1 MKLVKRFCRALG
13 AGVSIVL
20 GLWLLATASAGVPEF
35 NEAMRRG
42 DIKAASAEAV
52 EIWKTWD
59 TSDPDTALMA
69 REFGFVSMMAGNYE
83 AARDFG
89 RFLSEQGAT
98 LPTPDAGPVTSEV
111 LYRASAHKLEGNA
124 ASRAALVSA
133 LEARRAEAG
142 IDLITVNAAEI
153 LYAGDWSKG
162 EWEALDESG
171 PIAVDLLTRGGQQ
184 LLTRLRR
191 AEITA
196 AAANFLNQRRNIN
209 NARNDT
215 YEVMA
220 SAHDRIVADLNADGN
235 AALRDEL
242 WPLKWEAEAWSRA
255 MASFLTSDYSGID
268 TLIQRKLEPRAL
280 EQPSIGFIREDPELA
295 PFPLCEGKW
304 EGRRIRY
311 PQNNAFTGTVGAV
324 IVRIATDGEGKVTDT
339 EVLASIPLNSFSDAV
354 TTAVRDWRFEPE
366 RGADLRNCRLEAVG
380 RVLRVTFFIG

>member
-1 MKLVKRFCRALG
+1 MDQLKRMFRAIA
-13 AGVSIVL
+13 AGVS
-20 GLWLLATASAGVPEF
+20 LALVASASAGVPEF

-59 TSDPDTALMA
+59 TSNPDTALMA

-89 RFLSEQGAT
+89 RFLAEQGPT

-111 LYRASAHKLEGNA
+111 LYRASAHKLEGDA
-124 ASRAALVSA
+124 SSRAALVSA
-133 LEARRAEAG
+133 LAARQAEPG

-153 LYAGDWSKG
+153 LYAGDWAKG
-162 EWEALDESG
+162 EWEALAESG
-171 PIAVDLLTRGGQQ
+171 PIAVELLERGGQQ
-184 LLTRLRR
+184 LLARLRR

-196 AAANFLNQRRNIN
+196 AAANFLHQRRNLN
-209 NARNDT
+209 NSRNDA
-215 YEVMA
+215 YGMMA
-220 SAHDRIVADLNADGN
+220 DTHDRIAADLSADENASIRAD
-235 AALRDEL
+235 L
-242 WPLKWEAEAWSRA
+242 WPLKWEAEAWSA
-255 MASFLTSDYSGID
+255 ALASFLTSDYSGID

-280 EQPSIGFIREDPELA
+280 VQPTVGFVREDPELA
-295 PFPLCEGKW
+295 PFPLCEGGW

-311 PQNNAFTGTVGAV
+311 PQNKAFTGTVGAV

-354 TTAVRDWRFEPE
+354 TSAVRDWRFEPE
-366 RGADLRNCRLEAVG
+366 RGADLRNCRLEAAG
-380 RVLRVTFFIG
+380 RLLRVTFFIG